1 MSVLAELLMPLG
13 ALWFGLL
20 IATAWQ
26 SYRRQWRV
34 AGTCGG
40 LVFALWLFGS
50 TPISDDLLTRLEMPY
65 ATF

>member
-1 MSVLAELLMPLG
+1 MAEMLMPLG
-13 ALWFGLL
+13 TLWSGLL
-20 IATAWQ
+20 IVAAWQ
-26 SYRRQWRV
+26 SYRRQWCL
-34 AGTCGG
+34 AGICGG